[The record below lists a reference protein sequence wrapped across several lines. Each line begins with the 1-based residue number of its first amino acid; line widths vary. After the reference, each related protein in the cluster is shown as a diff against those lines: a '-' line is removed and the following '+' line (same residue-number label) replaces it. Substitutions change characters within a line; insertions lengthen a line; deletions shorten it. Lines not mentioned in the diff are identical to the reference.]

1 MGDLISEGNQ
11 FSRISQLF
19 GSHFCIS
26 ILKVLH
32 TKILRDSLDFNAF
45 GMIQEYFSQ
54 GLEIFSDQ
62 RRVRYFLEG
71 ANFAECLNYLVSPAV
86 FQS

>member
-1 MGDLISEGNQ
+1 MGNQ
-11 FSRISQLF
+11 FSRIFQLF

-32 TKILRDSLDFNAF
+32 TKILRDSLDFNEF

-54 GLEIFSDQ
+54 GLEISNDE

-71 ANFAECLNYLVSPAV
+71 ANFAECLKNLVLSSV
-86 FQS
+86 FQF